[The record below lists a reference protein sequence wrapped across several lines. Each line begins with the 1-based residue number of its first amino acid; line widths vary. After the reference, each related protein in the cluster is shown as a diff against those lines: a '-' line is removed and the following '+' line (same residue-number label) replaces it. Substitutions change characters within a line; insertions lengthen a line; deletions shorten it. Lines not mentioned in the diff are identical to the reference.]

1 MFQCENL
8 NFNFANRTGNYNF
21 FSKTG
26 EITVILGK
34 NGIGKTTLFKNILG
48 IENNK
53 PNGKIAFDGTN
64 IFDLSSKKRS
74 QIISYLPQKNI
85 NLQNITALEYVLTG
99 RTPYLTLLEIPSSIH
114 KEIARKYLDL
124 FGVLK
129 FEDRLVNTLS
139 GGEFA
144 KVSIAKV
151 FAQET
156 KILLLDE
163 PTAPL
168 DYESCF
174 EFMELIKKNGK
185 LQEKVI
191 ILTLHDPNLA
201 LKYADR
207 FIILGENNVEFNLQ
221 KNDEKLI
228 EVLENLYNMKIFTI
242 ENNKILL
249 RNNWL
254 FYLERVFAVFRINEY
269 YFATSIED
277 AYENLTKRRNNAI
290 LGGCMWLRQSDKNIG
305 TAIDLSKIPLDY
317 IKEDEQFIYIGAM
330 TTLTQVEYSELL
342 QEYYG
347 DIFKK
352 MTHHIVGTQFRNTA
366 TIGGSVYGRYSFSDI
381 LTAFLPL
388 KCIVKTAK
396 YGEIPLEQFRDLPYE
411 KDVLEF
417 IKIPKVKVNC
427 AYTSFR
433 NQSTDFP
440 VLAVCVAKHGDK
452 THISVGARPEKAS
465 LVYSKDEALNLRFRD
480 NYRASAE
487 YRKELT
493 KVLIDDVL
501 NEIGGK

>member
-249 RNNWL
+249 RNN
-254 FYLERVFAVFRINEY
+254 
-269 YFATSIED
+269 
-277 AYENLTKRRNNAI
+277 
-290 LGGCMWLRQSDKNIG
+290 
-305 TAIDLSKIPLDY
+305 
-317 IKEDEQFIYIGAM
+317 
-330 TTLTQVEYSELL
+330 
-342 QEYYG
+342 
-347 DIFKK
+347 
-352 MTHHIVGTQFRNTA
+352 
-366 TIGGSVYGRYSFSDI
+366 
-381 LTAFLPL
+381 
-388 KCIVKTAK
+388 
-396 YGEIPLEQFRDLPYE
+396 
-411 KDVLEF
+411 
-417 IKIPKVKVNC
+417 
-427 AYTSFR
+427 
-433 NQSTDFP
+433 
-440 VLAVCVAKHGDK
+440 
-452 THISVGARPEKAS
+452 
-465 LVYSKDEALNLRFRD
+465 
-480 NYRASAE
+480 
-487 YRKELT
+487 
-493 KVLIDDVL
+493 
-501 NEIGGK
+501 